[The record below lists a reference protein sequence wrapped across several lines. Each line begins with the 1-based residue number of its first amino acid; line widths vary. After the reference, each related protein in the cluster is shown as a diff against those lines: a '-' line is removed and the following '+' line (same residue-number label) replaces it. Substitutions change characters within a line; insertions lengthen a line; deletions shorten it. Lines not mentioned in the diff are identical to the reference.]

1 MKTSDNQSSGVN
13 RSHNSNEAQQD
24 SLFDLDDGQQS
35 LDNNYG
41 ASGGANSS
49 AHASATSFMPLAA
62 KMRPRTLDD
71 YVGQAHILGG
81 DSPLAQSIEQ
91 GHCHSLIF
99 WGPPGS
105 GKTTLAEI
113 IAQHANA
120 EIERVSAVTSGIK
133 EIRSAID
140 KAKLRAQG
148 EGDNKRRTV
157 LFVDEVHRFN
167 KSQQDAFLPHIE
179 DGTIIFIGATT
190 ENPAFEL
197 NQALLSRARLYTLKK
212 LTSED
217 LQQVLQRALRLCE
230 TDQNIVIDLNTE
242 ATQSLLNR
250 SDGDARRL
258 LNLLENSLDSVSVQ
272 PFSTEIETDTE
283 AEQNDDLTTG
293 SVTSTVKGAK
303 TITVELIAQVA
314 GSKIALYDKG
324 GDAFYDLISAFHKS
338 VRGSS
343 PDGALYWYARILT
356 AGGDALYVARRLLAI
371 ASEDI
376 GNADPRAMELA
387 INAWDTFH
395 RVGPK
400 EGERAIAQATVYLA
414 LAPKSNAVYMA
425 FSKAKALAQQT
436 CDLDVPLHLKNA
448 TSSITEALGHGTEY
462 RYAHNEPNAFAA
474 GENYFP
480 EALGRGDSSHTTLYE
495 PTERGLEKKLK
506 DKLDYLNQL
515 NKDSYDQR
523 Y

>member
-1 MKTSDNQSSGVN
+1 LKTNDNSDGKLFGNSSSGQ
-13 RSHNSNEAQQD
+13 SNSDGQQN
-24 SLFDLDDGQQS
+24 SLFDLTPDDDDLACSDNS
-35 LDNNYG
+35 LMGNNPAP
-41 ASGGANSS
+41 AS
-49 AHASATSFMPLAA
+49 SFMPLAA
-62 KMRPRTLDD
+62 KMRPKTLAD
-71 YVGQAHILGG
+71 YVGQQHILGG

-133 EIRSAID
+133 EIRSAIE

-212 LTSED
+212 LTRDD
-217 LQQVLQRALRLCE
+217 LAQVLQRAISLCE
-230 TDQNIVIDLNTE
+230 AEQQLSIDLSVD
-242 ATQSLLNR
+242 AKQSLLNR

-258 LNLLENSLDSVSVQ
+258 LNLLENSLDSVVATQTTAAENTQDEQGNDLNSN
-272 PFSTEIETDTE
+272 STNLGI
-283 AEQNDDLTTG
+283 
-293 SVTSTVKGAK
+293 K

-343 PDGALYWYARILT
+343 PDAALYWYARILN
-356 AGGDALYVARRLLAI
+356 AGGDALYVGRRLLAI

-376 GNADPRAMELA
+376 GNADPRAMQLA

-395 RVGPK
+395 RVGPS
-400 EGERAIAQATVYLA
+400 EGERAIAQATVYMA
-414 LAPKSNAVYMA
+414 LAPKSSAVYMA
-425 FSKAKALAQQT
+425 FSKAKRLAEQT
-436 CDLDVPLHLKNA
+436 NTLDVPLHLKNA
-448 TSSITEALGHGTEY
+448 TSSITKELGHGTEY
-462 RYAHNEPNAFAA
+462 RYAHNEINAFAA

-480 EALGRGDSSHTTLYE
+480 EALAKADSSHTRLYE

-506 DKLDYLNQL
+506 EKLDYLNQL
-515 NKDSYDQR
+515 DRNSNDQR